1 MASWTK
7 AITDPLNAASDLAQG
22 MMKLRDLTQ
31 LGGVVVKLNAEIL
44 AAQRGALTAQQN
56 EAAMAEEIRELKAEI
71 IRFEEWEAQKQR
83 YELKEQG
90 EAKVL
95 AYSLKEG
102 MEPAELPHSI
112 CPDCYQQRKR
122 SILQT
127 ESYDIGRAR
136 ALVCQGC
143 GWQGFIVGHATS
155 SAGRR
160 RR

>member
-7 AITDPLNAASDLAQG
+7 AITGPLNAASELAQG

-31 LGGVVVKLNAEIL
+31 LGGVVVKLNAEIMS
-44 AAQRGALTAQQN
+44 AQRGALTAQQN

-71 IRFEEWEAQKQR
+71 IRFETWDRDKQR
-83 YELKEQG
+83 YELKEHG
-90 EAKVL
+90 EGRAK
-95 AYSLKEG
+95 AYALKENV
-102 MEPAELPHSI
+102 EPPELPHSI
-112 CPDCYQQRKR
+112 CPDCYQQRKP

-136 ALVCQGC
+136 ALVCQVC

-160 RR
+160 RH